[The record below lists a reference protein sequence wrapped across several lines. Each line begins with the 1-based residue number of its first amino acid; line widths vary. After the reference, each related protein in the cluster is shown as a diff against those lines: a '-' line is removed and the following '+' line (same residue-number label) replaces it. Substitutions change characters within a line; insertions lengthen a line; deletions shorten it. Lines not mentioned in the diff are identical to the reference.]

1 MSSSDHKF
9 RLNALI
15 INSQETQLPAESVK
29 SIPNFRDSAAA
40 VRNPSYS
47 CQHLSE
53 LRSQLGPNPFRKFQD
68 CIRVRPL
75 GRASISRGEEIR
87 CGACGRAPPRLYA
100 CVSCAAVGCSEH
112 APPHAEETSHHVVVD
127 VGRAEL
133 FCCACSDQ
141 VYDGDF
147 DAAIVAAAV
156 GFGPLPPTENMRK
169 RRRVDYKPWTPDP
182 KERALIAEKSSPLPP
197 SQLGGDSVSRIEG
210 DMVLPWGLRG
220 LSNLGN
226 TCFMNSVLQAL
237 LHTPPLRNYF
247 LSDKHNRFYCE
258 RENRTIVTR
267 KSEITKGN
275 NKSVQLCLACD
286 LDAIFSA
293 AFSGD
298 RKPYSPAKFL
308 YSWWQHAS
316 NLASYEQQDAHEFL
330 ISMLDGIHEKMQK
343 DRRKPHSQGSGDCC
357 IAHRVFA
364 GILRS
369 DVMCTSCGFTSTTY
383 DPCVDISLDLEPSY
397 TGSAK
402 MASTKSNYSVYNEAH
417 SVNSGSSLGVSTLV
431 GCLDHFTRPER
442 LGSDQKFFCQQC
454 QVRQE
459 SLKQMS
465 IRKLPLVSCFHIKRF
480 EHSPIRK
487 MSRKIDS
494 YLQFPFSLD
503 MSPYLSSSILRSRYG
518 NRIFPFDG
526 DEQDASSEQSSQFE
540 LFAVITHS
548 GKLDAGHYVT
558 YLRLA
563 NQWYKCDDAWITQV
577 NDDVVRAAQGYMMFY
592 VQKMLY
598 YRASESTCAA

>member
-1 MSSSDHKF
+1 MSSSSSDHRSSWKI
-9 RLNALI
+9 NAHQTEL
-15 INSQETQLPAESVK
+15 SELQKP
-29 SIPNFRDSAAA
+29 IPNSGDPAPVADKPAYF
-40 VRNPSYS
+40 

-53 LRSQLGPNPFRKFQD
+53 LRLQLGQNPFRNLHD
-68 CIRVRPL
+68 CLRVRPL
-75 GRASISRGEEIR
+75 GRASIRVGETIIR
-87 CGACGRAPPRLYA
+87 CGDCSRAPPCLYA
-100 CVSCAAVGCSEH
+100 CVSCAALVCREH
-112 APPHAEETSHHVVVD
+112 AANHAAETSHQVVVD
-127 VGRAEL
+127 VDRAEL
-133 FCCACSDQ
+133 FCCSCRDQ
-141 VYDGDF
+141 VYDQDF
-147 DAAIVAAAV
+147 DAAVVAASV
-156 GFGPLPPTENMRK
+156 GLVPIPKPENLRK
-169 RRRVDYKPWTPDP
+169 RRRVDYKPWTPDLR
-182 KERALIAEKSSPLPP
+182 EQALIEENSSPLPA
-197 SQLGGDSVSRIEG
+197 SQLPG
-210 DMVLPWGLRG
+210 GLRG

-258 RENRTIVTR
+258 RENRTIATR
-267 KSEITKGN
+267 KSESSKSK
-275 NKSVQLCLACD
+275 NKNVQLCLACD

-298 RKPYSPAKFL
+298 RNPYSPAKFL

-316 NLASYEQQDAHEFL
+316 NLASYEQQDAHEFF

-343 DRRKPHSQGSGDCC
+343 DKRKHHTQGSGDCC
-357 IAHRVFA
+357 IAHRVFS

-383 DPCVDISLDLEPSY
+383 DPCVDLSLDLESNLA
-397 TGSAK
+397 GSAK
-402 MASTKSNYSVYNEAH
+402 TTPTKSNN
-417 SVNSGSSLGVSTLV
+417 SVNVETDSMNTSQNFSISTLM
-431 GCLDHFTRPER
+431 GCLDRFTRPER

-480 EHSPIRK
+480 EHSSIRK
-487 MSRKIDS
+487 MSKKIDR
-494 YLQFPFSLD
+494 YLQFPFSMD
-503 MSPYLSSSILRSRYG
+503 MAPYLSSSILRSRYG

-526 DEQDASSEQSSQFE
+526 DEQDPSSEFSSEFE

-558 YLRLA
+558 YLRLS
-563 NQWYKCDDAWITQV
+563 NQWYKCDDSWITQV
-577 NDDVVRAAQGYMMFY
+577 NDNIVRSAQGYMMFY

-598 YRASESTCAA
+598 YRATERKDSSSV